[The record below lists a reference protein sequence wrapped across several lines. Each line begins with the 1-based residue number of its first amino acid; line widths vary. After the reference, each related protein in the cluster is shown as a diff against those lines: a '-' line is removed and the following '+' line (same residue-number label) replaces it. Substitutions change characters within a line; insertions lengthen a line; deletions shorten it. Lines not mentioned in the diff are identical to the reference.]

1 MKYLNDLE
9 KFGCKLVRSG
19 SDFDFLLLKKE
30 NLEKIKKYLLK
41 NEFILFKKEEKQLNF
56 KKFENGI
63 LLDIDIDIDI
73 DTVFFHTY
81 FYDIFIKE
89 ELKLKYFQ
97 NPLKYKNHINCIRYM
112 FLLRGFNKKYLK
124 FFLEHKDFI
133 LENDYCLKYL
143 NKSPFKKEFESFDD
157 FLNVM
162 KRDWKFMIKYIRFK
176 YLIRY
181 LKVKFLKKR
190 GKVIAFIG
198 VDGSGKSTVIKI
210 LKENFGYKTF
220 YLGDRSIKF
229 SKLYKIKYLK
239 LISIFIQYFEKLFRV
254 FYIKLLTLKGKHV
267 LTDRYYFESNVSGIK
282 GMIYNILYNKLF
294 IKPDIVVVLWADS
307 DDILK
312 RKQEVNKDEIE
323 KFNKN
328 MKNLPFKNKVLI
340 KNVNLDKTL
349 NEILK
354 VLK

>member
-9 KFGCKLVRSG
+9 NFGCKLVRSG
-19 SDFDFLLLKKE
+19 NDFDFLLLKKE
-30 NLEKIKKYLLK
+30 NLEKIKKYLLN
-41 NEFILFKKEEKQLNF
+41 NEFILFKEEEKQLNF

-63 LLDIDIDIDI
+63 LIDIDINFDI
-73 DTVFFHTY
+73 ETKFFHTY
-81 FYDIFIKE
+81 FYDVFIKG

-112 FLLRGFNKKYLK
+112 FLLRGFNRKYLK

-133 LENDYCLKYL
+133 LENGYCLKYL
-143 NKSPFKKEFESFDD
+143 TKSPFKKEFESFDD
-157 FLNVM
+157 FLNVI
-162 KRDWKFMIKYIRFK
+162 KRNWKYMIKYIKFK

-181 LKVKFLKKR
+181 VKVKFFKKR

-210 LKENFGYKTF
+210 LKEYFGYKTF

-239 LISIFIQYFEKLFRV
+239 PISIFIQYFEKLFRV
-254 FYIKLLTLKGKHV
+254 LYIKLLTLKGNHI
-267 LTDRYYFESNVSGIK
+267 LTDRYYFENNISGTK
-282 GMIYNILYNKLF
+282 GIIYNILYNKLF

-307 DDILK
+307 EEILK
-312 RKQEVNKDEIE
+312 RKKEMSKKDIE
-323 KFNKN
+323 KFNKSID
-328 MKNLPFKNKVLI
+328 NLPFKNKVII
-340 KNVNLDKTL
+340 KNVDLDSAL
-349 NEILK
+349 NQILK